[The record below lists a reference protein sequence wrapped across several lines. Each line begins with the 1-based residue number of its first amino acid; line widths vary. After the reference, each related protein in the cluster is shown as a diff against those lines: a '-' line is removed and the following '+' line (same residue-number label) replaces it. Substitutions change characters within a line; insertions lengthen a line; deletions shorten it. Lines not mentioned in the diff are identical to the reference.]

1 MDYPQQVA
9 NGGTSAY
16 VTPGTGLLYQQ
27 IQAGDEATGL
37 TFLVTDTGLRYGVQT
52 NNDSSA
58 KPSDIGADAK
68 DGKDDKQS
76 QVAKQQ
82 QQETHRAQMLLG
94 YKDVKPVRVPANWSQ
109 FLPMGPR
116 LDIKAARQPQG
127 S

>member
-1 MDYPQQVA
+1 M
-9 NGGTSAY
+9 
-16 VTPGTGLLYQQ
+16 TPGTGLLYQQ

-58 KPSDIGADAK
+58 KRLRHRCGRPGRQGPGRQGRPGRPAEP
-68 DGKDDKQS
+68 GGE
-76 QVAKQQ
+76 QQ

-94 YKDVKPVRVPANWSQ
+94 YKDIKPVRVPANWSQ

>member
-1 MDYPQQVA
+1 M
-9 NGGTSAY
+9 
-16 VTPGTGLLYQQ
+16 TPGTGLLYQQ

-52 NNDSSA
+52 NNDSTA
-58 KPSDIGADAK
+58 KPSDFGAD
-68 DGKDDKQS
+68 DKDDKDNKDDKAAQDDQQS
-76 QVAKQQ
+76 QAAKQQ

-94 YKDVKPVRVPANWSQ
+94 YKDIKPVRVPANWSQ